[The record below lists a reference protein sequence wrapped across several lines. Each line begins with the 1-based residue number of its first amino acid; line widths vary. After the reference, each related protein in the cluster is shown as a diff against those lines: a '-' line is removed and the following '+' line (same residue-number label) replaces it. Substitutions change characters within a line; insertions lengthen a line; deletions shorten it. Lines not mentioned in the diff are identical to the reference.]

1 MPAQISCLV
10 TKALIPWI
18 ERELGPEGVA
28 TILEISGRSREYLLA
43 EYNRIPLEL
52 ADRLVHQCMAMM
64 GEFDEERWAE
74 RYAEAF
80 MDWKPSREERGWG
93 GAYTMSLGSPR
104 AIYERFGNLQ
114 AGFGVHERC
123 ELLSIARRRAAM
135 KLTPP
140 PAPLPRWLCVLIRV
154 NFERFPTNWG
164 LPRARVSELTC
175 AGRGD
180 EACVFDVRWT
190 NPRLGARFWGPLAAG
205 TTGSAILGSVLLA
218 GSPLAGAAAAA
229 IAGLPLLLGG
239 ALGYGLLKEHR
250 RRHVQ
255 RMLDVLGDEVLYS
268 TGQLERK
275 FRDLEGK
282 IEQLSLLMDLARA
295 VNASLDARTIY
306 EQALQRLVHSMG
318 YQTVYLCLIDHE
330 RQVLRGHRAVGA
342 APDRERDFTGHEI
355 PLDPDVSGLARA
367 AVTGTPVL
375 VNDVTTATA
384 PVHRE
389 TAETFN
395 VRSFLAVPLRVKQGV
410 GGVLAVAAGEPDR
423 FAQADV
429 DLMLAV
435 ADQVATAI
443 DKAQSFRTIEELSRG
458 LEEKVRVRTEQL
470 RTANE
475 EVAAAYRELQ
485 AAQVQLVQRE
495 KMASVGQL
503 VAGVAHELNNPIG
516 FVASNAAT
524 LEDFVGRLRAMLES
538 YRTRGEALPEADRR
552 SLGEEWQA
560 RKVDYALRYLDSMI
574 LGIREGAERT
584 RKIVRDLRVFA
595 RGDDDVRQPV
605 DLHEELESSLT
616 LLGHLLKDR
625 VVVERKY
632 GDLPAVECVRSQID
646 QVLLNILANAAQAI
660 EGPGSITIETR
671 REDGRAV
678 VAVRDS
684 GPGIAPEAI
693 GRVFDPFFTTKP
705 VGEGSGLGLSIS
717 YEIVKKHGGA
727 IGVDS
732 RPGEGATFTVTLPI
746 AGARPAAEP
755 PWPARSGGR

>member
-1 MPAQISCLV
+1 MPAQVSCV
-10 TKALIPWI
+10 FTKALIPWV
-18 ERELGPEGVA
+18 EREVGPEGVTA
-28 TILEISGRSREYLLA
+28 ILQMTGRSREYLIA
-43 EYNRIPLEL
+43 EYNRMPLEL
-52 ADRLVHQCMAMM
+52 ADRLARRCMAMM
-64 GEFDEERWAE
+64 GEPDEERWAE
-74 RYAEAF
+74 RYAEAC
-80 MDWKPSREERGWG
+80 MDWKPSREERSWG
-93 GAYTMSLGSPR
+93 GAYTMSVGSPR
-104 AIYERFGNLQ
+104 AIYEKGGNVEGWGLYS
-114 AGFGVHERC
+114 RW
-123 ELLSIARRRAAM
+123 ELLAISRRRATI

-140 PAPLPRWLCVLIRV
+140 ASARLPRWLCVWVRV
-154 NFERFPTNWG
+154 SFERYPTNWS
-164 LPRARVSELTC
+164 LPRARVTESTC
-175 AGRGD
+175 AARGD
-180 EACVFDVRWT
+180 GACVFEVHWT

-205 TTGSAILGSVLLA
+205 AGGSAVLASVFLA
-218 GSPLAGAAAAA
+218 GAPLAGVMAGA
-229 IAGLPLLLGG
+229 IAGLPVLLGG

-318 YQTVYLCLIDHE
+318 YQAAYLCLIDHE
-330 RQVLRGHRAVGA
+330 RGALRGHRAVEAG
-342 APDRERDFTGHEI
+342 PGRERDFTGLQI
-355 PLDPDVSGLARA
+355 PLDPDVSALARA
-367 AVTGTPVL
+367 AVTGAPVL
-375 VNDVTTATA
+375 VNDVTAA
-384 PVHRE
+384 AVPVHRE
-389 TAETFN
+389 TVETFN
-395 VRSFLAVPLRVKQGV
+395 VRSFLAVPLRVRQEV
-410 GGVLAVAAGEPDR
+410 DGVLAVAAGEPDR

-429 DLMLAV
+429 ELMLAV

-443 DKAQSFRTIEELSRG
+443 DKAESFQTIEEMSRG

-538 YRTRGEALPEADRR
+538 YRSRDGALPDADRR
-552 SLGEEWQA
+552 ALGEEWQA
-560 RKVDYALRYLDSMI
+560 RKIDYALRYLDSMI

-660 EGPGSITIETR
+660 EGPGAITIETR
-671 REDGRAV
+671 QEDGWAV
-678 VAVRDS
+678 VAVRDT
-684 GPGIAPEAI
+684 GPGIAPDVI
-693 GRVFDPFFTTKP
+693 GRIFDPFFTTKP

-717 YEIVKKHGGA
+717 YEIVKKHGGE
-727 IGVDS
+727 IDVES
-732 RPGEGATFTVTLPI
+732 RPGEGATFTMRLPVES
-746 AGARPAAEP
+746 AKGASGAR
-755 PWPARSGGR
+755 